1 MLVPF
6 STRADQKR
14 RQPSDS
20 IWTPAKFLILCLT
33 FVQWMF
39 ARADGGCLL
48 SITINYC
55 SPEDRSWFCVQGGS
69 NDRHRGTW
77 VWGQCCP
84 ESSMASDRIANCTMH
99 GKSRRI
105 HQPKLAVK
113 YQPKSALGLSIN
125 HHHQDFE
132 WSWVQQC
139 VTVFFL
145 HPVIRWHQGAPR
157 KSFYQIPGCGFEV
170 FETLSFVFFPL
181 QVGCR
186 CDIRQVKEASTEL
199 IAQE

>member
-139 VTVFFL
+139 VTVFFFTPC
-145 HPVIRWHQGAPR
+145 HPLASGGTEKVILSDSWLWIR
-157 KSFYQIPGCGFEV
+157 GFWDIIIC
-170 FETLSFVFFPL
+170 FFFTSGWL
-181 QVGCR
+181 QVWH
-186 CDIRQVKEASTEL
+186 
-199 IAQE
+199 